1 MRLHMLAVF
10 LSCLLATVADVAS
23 SIPNMDLHQY
33 NWPETGLG
41 SAWYKCRGPCSWL
54 PSTISGVSEVG
65 IYAPSVL
72 GLTAPEDCAWWCE
85 QEPECKVA
93 WFRWSGRHCSLYN
106 FELPFVQQ
114 DFESDSTIATKKKSP
129 VFSQVAASGECLA
142 SDNNDIGIVLGNAP
156 HTIQVRLT
164 FPHSVPSLGMRQW
177 ILNLGQIATGA
188 HHWIWGANNVQFGT
202 WAGSQ
207 IQAVDI
213 TQCTDLTTTHSGSVL
228 KLYCNG
234 VFLAE
239 TNAQFSI
246 DTSMLTIGTTPLAG
260 FAEAA
265 FAGCIS
271 EVSIWSYEKSAEEVA
286 QQSPPAFWETCRWET
301 VQDQNLAN
309 TDETNDYLGYT
320 CADDE
325 ILTGFGL
332 TANENDVT
340 KVQCCELG
348 GHTSVV
354 PNTCTFI
361 DAADGDQGFQPEA
374 ASCDANA
381 HMVFSG
387 AYDKR
392 VAAGDEITELLA
404 GKCCEV
410 KCDAQ
415 WCAGR
420 DWGVSDQCETLS
432 VDPSDNGAQ
441 NLVCPMGTL
450 LTEIRDGFAGGAHG
464 LQSVQSVVCCE
475 LDLIAQPTMAPSS
488 SPTVAPT
495 MAPSSSP
502 TNTPSLSPTF
512 EPSFSPTQAPTST
525 AECLLELHHAALTSA
540 QYLDGIDRCLPSC
553 DFHHNRRALKGRLLP
568 EKVPSDFQ

>member
-1 MRLHMLAVF
+1 MRLHMLAAVF
-10 LSCLLATVADVAS
+10 ISCVLATVAED
-23 SIPNMDLHQY
+23 
-33 NWPETGLG
+33 W
-41 SAWYKCRGPCSWL
+41 
-54 PSTISGVSEVG
+54 
-65 IYAPSVL
+65 SVYGEGRCEANTFPL
-72 GLTAPEDCAWWCE
+72 SVPAPEGFVFDGEFSPEGNMYHLTRTTLEECAELCLGEEWCE
-85 QEPECKVA
+85 FFSWKTESIKSADTA
-93 WFRWSGRHCSLYN
+93 WCYIS
-106 FELPFVQQ
+106 
-114 DFESDSTIATKKKSP
+114 SDCNLVYSDNNGYDNDSWKYTTYIINPNS
-129 VFSQVAASGECLA
+129 VFSQVAAPGECLT
-142 SDNNDIGIVLGNAP
+142 SDNNDIGMVLGNNP
-156 HTIQVRLT
+156 HTIRVRLT
-164 FPHSVPSLGMRQW
+164 FPDSAPSLRQW
-177 ILNLGQIATGA
+177 ILNLGQYNNGA
-188 HHWIWGANNVQFGT
+188 HHWIWDANIVQFGT
-202 WAGSQ
+202 WNGYQ

-239 TNAQFSI
+239 TDAQFSI
-246 DTSMLTIGTTPLAG
+246 DTSMLSIGTIPFVGGPEA
-260 FAEAA
+260 ADAA

-271 EVSIWSYEKSAEEVA
+271 EVAIWSYEKSAEEVA

-301 VQDQNLAN
+301 IQDQNLAN

-320 CADDE
+320 CADNE

-340 KVQCCELG
+340 KIQCCELG

-354 PNTCTFI
+354 PNSCTFI
-361 DAADGDQGFQPEA
+361 AAGGEQGFQPEA
-374 ASCDANA
+374 ASCDASN

-410 KCDAQ
+410 KCDTQ

-464 LQSVQSVVCCE
+464 LQSVESVVCCE
-475 LDLIAQPTMAPSS
+475 LDLIAQPTMAPST
-488 SPTVAPT
+488 SPTTPPSPSPT
-495 MAPSSSP
+495 TAPS
-502 TNTPSLSPTF
+502 L
-512 EPSFSPTQAPTST
+512 SPTQAPTST
-525 AECLLELHHAALTSA
+525 AECLLGLHHAALTSA
-540 QYLDGIDRCLPSC
+540 QFLDGVDRCLPSC
-553 DFHHNRRALKGRLLP
+553 EFNHHRRALEGRLLP
-568 EKVPSDFQ
+568 EKIPFDLQY

>member
-10 LSCLLATVADVAS
+10 LSCFLATVAD
-23 SIPNMDLHQY
+23 
-33 NWPETGLG
+33 
-41 SAWYKCRGPCSWL
+41 
-54 PSTISGVSEVG
+54 
-65 IYAPSVL
+65 
-72 GLTAPEDCAWWCE
+72 
-85 QEPECKVA
+85 
-93 WFRWSGRHCSLYN
+93 
-106 FELPFVQQ
+106 
-114 DFESDSTIATKKKSP
+114 

-142 SDNNDIGIVLGNAP
+142 SDNSDIGMVLGNTP

-164 FPHSVPSLGMRQW
+164 FPDSVPSLRQW
-177 ILNLGQIATGA
+177 ILNLGQISNGA
-188 HHWIWGANNVQFGT
+188 HHWIWDANKIQFGA
-202 WAGSQ
+202 WNGYQ
-207 IQAVDI
+207 ITEVDI
-213 TQCTDLTTTHSGSVL
+213 TQCTDLTTTYSGSVL

-239 TNAQFSI
+239 TNTQFSI
-246 DTSMLTIGTTPLAG
+246 DTSMLTIGIEPFYNSNMDAD
-260 FAEAA
+260 

-271 EVSIWSYEKSAEEVA
+271 EVAIWSYEKSAEEVA
-286 QQSPPAFWETCRWET
+286 QQIPPAFWETCRWET
-301 VQDQNLAN
+301 VQDQNLAD
-309 TDETNDYLGYT
+309 TDETNDYFGYT

-340 KVQCCELG
+340 KIQCCELG

-361 DAADGDQGFQPEA
+361 DAAGGDQGFQPEA
-374 ASCDANA
+374 ASCDANV

-450 LTEIRDGFAGGAHG
+450 LTEIRDGYAGDAHG
-464 LQSVQSVVCCE
+464 LQSVESVVCCE
-475 LDLIAQPTMAPSS
+475 LDLIAQPTLAPST
-488 SPTVAPT
+488 SPTTPPSPSPT
-495 MAPSSSP
+495 TAPS
-502 TNTPSLSPTF
+502 L
-512 EPSFSPTQAPTST
+512 SPTQAPTST
-525 AECLLELHHAALTSA
+525 AECLLGLHMRPLTSA
-540 QYLDGIDRCLPSC
+540 QFLDGVDRCLPSC
-553 DFHHNRRALKGRLLP
+553 DFNHHRRALEGRLLP
-568 EKVPSDFQ
+568 EKIPFGLQ